1 MHQSRG
7 QNMVEFALTL
17 PLCLVLLLA
26 CLDAGRLLGAYV
38 ALKNVAREGARYAS
52 LNAGMVTIAEIQDRA
67 IAEAY
72 ASGYSGLT
80 RSHVEVLAPSGW
92 SDGRSV
98 TVRVSYPVNIFTL
111 TPFGNRTIVLRTS
124 AEMVIIRGD

>member
-1 MHQSRG
+1 
-7 QNMVEFALTL
+7 
-17 PLCLVLLLA
+17 
-26 CLDAGRLLGAYV
+26 
-38 ALKNVAREGARYAS
+38 
-52 LNAGMVTIAEIQDRA
+52 MVTIAEIQDRA

-72 ASGYSGLT
+72 ASGCGLT

-98 TVRVSYPVNIFTL
+98 TVRVSYPVNLFTL
-111 TPFGNRTIVLRTS
+111 TPFGDRTIVLRTS